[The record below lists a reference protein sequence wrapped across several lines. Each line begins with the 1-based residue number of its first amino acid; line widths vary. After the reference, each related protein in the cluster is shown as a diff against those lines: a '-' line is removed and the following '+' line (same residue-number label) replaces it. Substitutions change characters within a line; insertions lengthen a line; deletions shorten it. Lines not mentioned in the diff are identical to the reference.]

1 MEGLFSVKPGRNS
14 ERLGRV
20 RLDMLKGVI
29 RCWKLLIIVMKRE
42 SLGQKQLEGR
52 QETER
57 I

>member
-1 MEGLFSVKPGRNS
+1 MEGLFSVKPGRKS
-14 ERLGRV
+14 ERMGRI
-20 RLDMLKGVI
+20 RLDMLEGVI